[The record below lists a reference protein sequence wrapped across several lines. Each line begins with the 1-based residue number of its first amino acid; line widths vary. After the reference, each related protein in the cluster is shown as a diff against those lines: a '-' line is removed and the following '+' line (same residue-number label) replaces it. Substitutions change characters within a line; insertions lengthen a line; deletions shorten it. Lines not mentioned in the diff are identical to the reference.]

1 MKADLETQAFP
12 FLDLSRS
19 RELLLSLIRQEL
31 QGARFIHELERLGF
45 NSGFF
50 AIDLGEVILPL
61 MGFAHQ
67 TDELW
72 EWYCETLHSFA
83 ARADMSDSLR
93 NDELVLEFYLAL
105 WSKHKCF

>member
-1 MKADLETQAFP
+1 MKAELETQASP
-12 FLDLSRS
+12 FFDLSNVQ
-19 RELLLSLIRQEL
+19 ELLLFLIRQEL

-50 AIDLGEVILPL
+50 TVDLGEVILPL
-61 MGFAHQ
+61 IGFSHQ

-72 EWYCETLHSFA
+72 EWYCETLYSFA
-83 ARADMSDSLR
+83 ARVDMRDNSR

-105 WSKHKCF
+105 RSKRNCF